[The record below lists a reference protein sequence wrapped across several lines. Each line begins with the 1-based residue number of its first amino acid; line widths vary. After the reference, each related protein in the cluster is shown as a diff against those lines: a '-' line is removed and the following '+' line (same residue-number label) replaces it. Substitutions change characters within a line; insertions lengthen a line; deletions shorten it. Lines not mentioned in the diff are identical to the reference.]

1 MRFQE
6 FHVDESDASGLA
18 RLTPPAWTILTHR
31 LSGLSSTKLRA
42 ESKGRQEKTQR
53 ARRSASDTSY

>member
-1 MRFQE
+1 MSTNWMR
-6 FHVDESDASGLA
+6 AGLA

-42 ESKGRQEKTQR
+42 EKTKKAGAKDTKGKKKR
-53 ARRSASDTSY
+53 

>member
-31 LSGLSSTKLRA
+31 LSHLSSTQLRF
-42 ESKGRQEKTQR
+42 EK
-53 ARRSASDTSY
+53 RSGAKDTSGKRKR